1 MTRAPIRAFY
11 LTVLLLALAG
21 QSLAATEWLGWPLL
35 LAIVAVAAVEFG
47 GVVLSMHADQRRQLG
62 ERAAAARILS
72 AAVAAGA
79 VAVNWFGHDDRMQ
92 GAFFAGMSALGYLVW
107 LVDTGARRRD
117 QLRAARM
124 LPPTPPAYGMQWLR
138 HPGLTARARRLALE
152 TPDLGLYG
160 SLAAATA
167 QAKAE
172 RRQVALATA
181 LRRKVVTALKDPVM
195 AEIATTTF
203 DLDEIARRLA
213 ASADYE
219 GLTALLGADLA
230 PARLAGG
237 DQAAA
242 ELVDV
247 EATEEIEAPD
257 PWTFAEPIPD
267 EVAELEAAAA
277 PIDAETRARIN
288 LALSTPPPTF
298 MEQLERVEPRATT
311 PSRQPRRQ
319 PSNADRVAKAAARTP
334 GASNAAIAA
343 RLGLS
348 ERTVARHRTRPADD
362 TEPASLNGRTPV
374 LTEGK

>member
-1 MTRAPIRAFY
+1 MTRSRTPIRAFY

-21 QSLAATEWLGWPLL
+21 QSLAAREWLGWPLL

-107 LVDTGARRRD
+107 LVDTGARRRE

-138 HPGLTARARRLALE
+138 HPSLTARARRLALE
-152 TPDLGLYG
+152 SPDLGLYG

-172 RRQVALATA
+172 RRQVALAAA
-181 LRRKVVTALKDPVM
+181 LRTKVVDALGDPVM
-195 AEIATTTF
+195 ATIATTTF

-213 ASADYE
+213 ASADYD

-237 DQAAA
+237 GQAAV
-242 ELVDV
+242 EVVDV
-247 EATEEIEAPD
+247 ETTEIEAPD
-257 PWTFAEPIPD
+257 PWTFAEPVD
-267 EVAELEAAAA
+267 EDPWEAAERH
-277 PIDAETRARIN
+277 IQEDSERRRIAQA
-288 LALSTPPPTF
+288 LATPPPTP
-298 MEQLERVEPRATT
+298 MEQLERLYPRKAAPTK
-311 PSRQPRRQ
+311 PRRQ
-319 PSNADRVAKAAARTP
+319 PSNADRVAKATARTP
-334 GASNAAIAA
+334 EATNAAIAA

-348 ERTVARHRTRPADD
+348 ERTVSRHRTRPTDD
-362 TEPASLNGRTPV
+362 TVTASLNGHAHGEVTP
-374 LTEGK
+374 